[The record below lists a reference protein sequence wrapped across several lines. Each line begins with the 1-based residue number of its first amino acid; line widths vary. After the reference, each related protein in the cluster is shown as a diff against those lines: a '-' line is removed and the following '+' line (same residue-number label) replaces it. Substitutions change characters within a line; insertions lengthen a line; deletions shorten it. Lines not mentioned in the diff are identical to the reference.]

1 MLIAK
6 ALQAARPVITAT
18 QMLRS
23 MVDNPHPTRAEATD
37 VANAVLDGSD
47 AVMLSEES
55 AIGAYP
61 VEAVKMLAQI
71 AEAADQR
78 LVSQRAVSILT
89 CQEDLSPSAA
99 LAHAACL
106 LAHEANAA
114 AIICCTRTGRTARLV
129 SRHRPAQ
136 PIIAVCRTAIMAR
149 RLMLTWGVTP
159 VVKAVYDSIDAMV
172 HAALRAAQET
182 GLVAVG
188 DRVVVV
194 GGAPTAPPC
203 HTDFLRFV
211 IVEAATSSAE

>member
-1 MLIAK
+1 
-6 ALQAARPVITAT
+6 
-18 QMLRS
+18 
-23 MVDNPHPTRAEATD
+23 
-37 VANAVLDGSD
+37 
-47 AVMLSEES
+47 
-55 AIGAYP
+55 
-61 VEAVKMLAQI
+61 
-71 AEAADQR
+71 
-78 LVSQRAVSILT
+78 
-89 CQEDLSPSAA
+89 
-99 LAHAACL
+99 
-106 LAHEANAA
+106 
-114 AIICCTRTGRTARLV
+114 
-129 SRHRPAQ
+129 
-136 PIIAVCRTAIMAR
+136 MAR